1 VIEGNETADLIQKLI
16 TVTYTTCRDAGARRL
31 SPVTYWVRGDV
42 WQPLVRRV
50 EDDIEPVLPYEL
62 LVALGID

>member
-1 VIEGNETADLIQKLI
+1 
-16 TVTYTTCRDAGARRL
+16 VTYTTCRDAGARRL

-42 WQPLVRRV
+42 WQPLVRWV